1 MKNKKICMIGCHEAG
16 KDIIEFLL
24 DNNITIEYFVILNLE
39 QAIEHKISGYYDFS
53 SIAQNYNI
61 PIYYPKSFN
70 LKDEEDYNFF
80 NKHKFD
86 LLIQGGW
93 QRLIPEIILDT
104 FSIGAIGVHGSAN
117 FLPYGR
123 GRSPLNWSLIEGR
136 KRFIMH
142 LFLMKA
148 GADDGDVF
156 DYEQFDINEFDTIK
170 TLYYKNSI
178 VTKRMLLRSIPN
190 LLNGNIVFWS
200 QSGIPKYYPKR
211 TSEDG
216 EILWNEWSVDTI
228 YNFIRALSNPYPGAY
243 GYINKEK
250 IILWES
256 QIFDRNIKYKDASY
270 GEIVEIFNEKELL
283 INCLDGLL
291 LVKLYSSSE
300 SMELKKGIVFDK
312 SIKKSY

>member
-1 MKNKKICMIGCHEAG
+1 MENKKICMVGCHEAG
-16 KDIIEFLL
+16 KDIIEYLL

-39 QAIEHKISGYYDFS
+39 QAIEHEISGYYDFS
-53 SIAQNYNI
+53 IIAQNYNI
-61 PIYYPKSFN
+61 PVYYPKSFN

-80 NKHKFD
+80 KKHKFD
-86 LLIQGGW
+86 LIIQGGW
-93 QRLIPEIILDT
+93 QRLIPKTILDT

-178 VTKRMLLRSIPN
+178 VTKRMLLRSIPK
-190 LLNGNIVFWS
+190 LLIGNINVWT
-200 QSGIPKYYPKR
+200 QNGKPKYYPKR
-211 TSEDG
+211 TKEDG
-216 EILWNEWSVDTI
+216 EILWTEWNVDTI
-228 YNFIRALSNPYPGAY
+228 FNFIRALTQPYPGAY
-243 GYINKEK
+243 SYINNKK
-250 IILWES
+250 LVIWES
-256 QIFDRNIKYKDASY
+256 QIFDRSIKYKDSLY
-270 GEIVEIFNEKELL
+270 GEIVEVFSEKEFL

-291 LVKLYSSSE
+291 LVK
-300 SMELKKGIVFDK
+300 VFDFDGLITIK
-312 SIKKSY
+312 EGFVFDNSIKNNH